1 MICLIIINESDKQC
15 PWYLSYQPGPVVVA
29 VASPSRDNSASQVT
43 RRNGIALQPSLAAS
57 QIIISLFLRERSL
70 FSQRT
75 FPTDLSGFSSHLGLP
90 ERSFLCKE
98 STVFCWIFFS
108 LFSGKINKSTLL
120 TSSNT

>member
-1 MICLIIINESDKQC
+1 MICLIIINENDKQC
-15 PWYLSYQPGPVVVA
+15 PWYLSHQP
-29 VASPSRDNSASQVT
+29 SPGGGCGVTSRDNSASRVT
-43 RRNGIALQPSLAAS
+43 RRNSIALQPSLAAS
-57 QIIISLFLRERSL
+57 QIIISFFLRERSL

-75 FPTDLSGFSSHLGLP
+75 FPTDLSGFSSHFGLP

-98 STVFCWIFFS
+98 STVFCWIFFY